1 MYGGVRKVFGVEN
14 FVISWKW
21 PNAMNQGAAQSRIV
35 PDHVPRELVRE
46 FSIYNSPGLTP
57 TPFGNPQAALYYLRE
72 YPPIFYSPSNA
83 YDGSGSWVVVRAE
96 DQRRIMGDPETFS
109 SRRGQFDETIG
120 EHFILLP
127 LEADPPHHTHLR
139 MLLNPLLSPKR
150 VDAMEADTRQRAVDL
165 IDGFRARGSCDVM
178 NDFAFPFAVGVF
190 LQFLGMSQERRDE
203 FVSWTVDLFH
213 RGMEERTIAVQRVI
227 QMIQDRIELRRKE
240 PTDDF
245 VTFLLNARIEGRPL
259 SNNELL
265 GIGVLLFNGGLDTVA
280 TAIGLDL
287 YHLAR
292 EQDDQAWLRAHPDAL
307 KPAVEELLRAYSTIT
322 PVRRATKDNVFNGV
336 LIKKGDAI
344 SCPSMVANR
353 DPAEF
358 PDPDR
363 VELMRENN
371 RHAAFAYGPH
381 RCIGSHLARRELT
394 IGLEEFLNRIPSFRI
409 KEGTTPITHGGYVFG
424 VDELVLA
431 WD

>member
-1 MYGGVRKVFGVEN
+1 M
-14 FVISWKW
+14 
-21 PNAMNQGAAQSRIV
+21 P
-35 PDHVPRELVRE
+35 
-46 FSIYNSPGLTP
+46 TP
-57 TPFGNPQAALYYLRE
+57 TLPPGFDFTDPDLNRERLPVEELAELRRSA
-72 YPPIFYSPSNA
+72 PIWWNEQPHGIGGFN
-83 YDGSGSWVVVRAE
+83 DGGYWLVTKHKDVKEISKRSDV
-96 DQRRIMGDPETFS
+96 FS
-109 SRRGQFDETIG
+109 SLEKTALPRYPDSSTGEQIETG
-120 EHFILLP
+120 RFVLLNMD
-127 LEADPPHHTHLR
+127 APHHTHLR

-165 IDGFRARGSCDVM
+165 IDGFKARGSCDVM

-240 PTDDF
+240 PTEDF